1 MEEKQ
6 VTQKPDTRE
15 VCSMIGSTFAAFV
28 ALALAGAGLALL
40 VWWLWRLWQGDKE
53 EAVAPSR
60 AAAAIEIE
68 AEAPAA
74 EATVTVVEA
83 EAEVEEPAEDV
94 ESPAPDDL
102 KRIEGIGPKIESVL
116 QGGDISTYAQ
126 LADADPDEIREILRE
141 SDPGLLRIAHPIS
154 WSKQAALAAEGNWD
168 GLKALQSELKGGR
181 VA

>member
-94 ESPAPDDL
+94 ESPAPD
-102 KRIEGIGPKIESVL
+102 
-116 QGGDISTYAQ
+116 AQ